1 MRSLH
6 KAARQRPGRFMFG
19 AALLVALVGFIAWP
33 RQRADGDDE
42 ASAAATPRTDALR
55 SGAAERIADEPAPMA
70 SARTTA
76 ALMVYAGFSLAAL
89 TWRHAVD
96 ASALHD
102 GAPIGGTHAIALPLA
117 LSLGALSG
125 VAVVGVTRALVARAR
140 WATSLESA
148 LREGLAG
155 MPAPELRTL
164 GLAAAVGEELLFRG
178 AMLPA
183 VTDWLGFPAAALATS
198 ALFGLLHIPA
208 NRALRPWTASAFVM
222 GLLFALLYRL
232 TGEVLAPL
240 TAHAVIN
247 LENLEL
253 LLRPERG
260 RGAPAG
266 PRPSSATGSTAA
278 SPAAGSRPA
287 TGG

>member
-1 MRSLH
+1 
-6 KAARQRPGRFMFG
+6 
-19 AALLVALVGFIAWP
+19 
-33 RQRADGDDE
+33 
-42 ASAAATPRTDALR
+42 
-55 SGAAERIADEPAPMA
+55 MA

-89 TWRHAVD
+89 TWRHALG

-102 GAPIGGTHAIALPLA
+102 GAPLGGTHAIALPLA

-125 VAVVGVTRALVARAR
+125 VAVVGLTRELVARTP
-140 WATSLESA
+140 WAASLESA
-148 LREGLAG
+148 LREGLSGTSAR
-155 MPAPELRTL
+155 ELRVL

-178 AMLPA
+178 AMLPVVSA
-183 VTDWLGFPAAALATS
+183 WLNFPVGALATA

-208 NRALRPWTASAFVM
+208 NRALRSWTASAFVM
-222 GLLFALLYRL
+222 GLLFAGLYRL

-253 LLRPERG
+253 LLRPAR
-260 RGAPAG
+260 APTARAG
-266 PRPSSATGSTAA
+266 LRP
-278 SPAAGSRPA
+278 
-287 TGG
+287 